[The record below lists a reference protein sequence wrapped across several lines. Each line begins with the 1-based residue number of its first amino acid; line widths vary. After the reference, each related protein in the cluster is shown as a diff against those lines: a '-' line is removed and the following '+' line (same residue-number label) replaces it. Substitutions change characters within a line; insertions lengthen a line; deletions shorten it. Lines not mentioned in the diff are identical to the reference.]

1 MAGEEGAGPAGGAA
15 PPPGAR
21 AGASEPAAHRR
32 AARVAAENAAVAD
45 LWVRQPAYL
54 FAASF
59 SPFLYCKG
67 PTSQIRSAREW
78 YRTNG

>member
-15 PPPGAR
+15 LPPPGAR

-67 PTSQIRSAREW
+67 PTSQV
-78 YRTNG
+78 